1 MLFSCLT
8 NVISRSSLNVIDR
21 YLLKNDKISFKFV
34 YFSSIFLPFVYGF
47 LFLPYFGSMQD
58 VMDSFL
64 STRCFLLALATN
76 LVGLSFSYAFRHK
89 DVKHVM
95 IHTNIPELILPFFL
109 LIPLFPELH
118 PISLKHCIPLLLMW
132 ISFIPYF
139 LSGNHKKILFDKPSL
154 CILGTLLFQMLVSST
169 LRLSLVT
176 LKDLLVFTM
185 AVLLWR
191 CILSLILFTNKNKS
205 PFKFSSLT
213 SPLILLIGV
222 RGFIALVTQFTF
234 NWAIMQGHPL
244 FVWPLLNTTLI
255 VSSLASQ
262 FFLKEQIHKSDW
274 IALSGL
280 FASSCLIQII

>member
-1 MLFSCLT
+1 ME
-8 NVISRSSLNVIDR
+8 
-21 YLLKNDKISFKFV
+21 
-34 YFSSIFLPFVYGF
+34 
-47 LFLPYFGSMQD
+47 
-58 VMDSFL
+58 SFL
-64 STRCFLLALATN
+64 SIRCFLLALATN

-89 DVKHVM
+89 DVRHVM
-95 IHTNIPELILPFFL
+95 LHSKIPELILPFFL
-109 LIPLFPELH
+109 LIPLFPELQ

-139 LSGNHKKILFDKPSL
+139 LNGNHKKVLFDRPSL

-169 LRLSLVT
+169 FRMSLLT

-191 CILSLILFTNKNKS
+191 CILSLVLFTNKKS
-205 PFKFSSLT
+205 NAFKFSSLT
-213 SPLILLIGV
+213 TPLILLIGV
-222 RGFIALVTQFTF
+222 RGLVALVTQFTF

-244 FVWPLLNTTLI
+244 LVWPILNTTLI
-255 VSSLASQ
+255 VSSLGSQ
-262 FFLKEQIHKSDW
+262 FFLKEQIQRSDW